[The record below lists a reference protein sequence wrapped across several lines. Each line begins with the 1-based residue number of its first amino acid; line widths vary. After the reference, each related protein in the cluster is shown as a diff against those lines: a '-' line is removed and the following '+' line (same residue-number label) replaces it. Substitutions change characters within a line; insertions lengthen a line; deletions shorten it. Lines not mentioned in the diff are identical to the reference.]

1 MWRTMR
7 LAENESSF
15 AALAPGMDPERK
27 ASRDVDGF
35 KIALWALLM
44 RSVTS
49 DFLVMGCPNGIF

>member
-15 AALAPGMDPERK
+15 LALAPEIAPDRK
-27 ASRDVDGF
+27 ASADVVGF
-35 KIALWALLM
+35 KIALWALWM

-49 DFLVMGCPNGIF
+49 DFSVIGCPNGIF